1 MLRSVS
7 QLSAACSRAAFTN
20 ARLVAT
26 NICKS
31 SSQPFNRVNSPLLHQ
46 VNQLHTAHLR
56 NGLITQR
63 LSSVFATQPRTPVAV
78 PSLLMPTPTTSASQT
93 RTVVKWSLQKGKRK
107 TVQAVL
113 KRFKRLDWGG
123 RGMWLRPRQGAN
135 KKMWK
140 KSPQQKLRSKTHV
153 FCNATQSQ
161 MLDKMVCR
169 YWKKTRYYPD
179 DPFRPYL
186 QRDSFKATKSGP
198 REFF

>member
-7 QLSAACSRAAFTN
+7 QLSATCSRAAFTN

-26 NICKS
+26 NMCKS
-31 SSQPFNRVNSPLLHQ
+31 SSLPCIRLNSPLVYQ
-46 VNQLHTAHLR
+46 ANQLHTANLK
-56 NGLITQR
+56 NGLITKKITS
-63 LSSVFATQPRTPVAV
+63 LFATKPVMSTGV
-78 PSLLMPTPTTSASQT
+78 PSFLIPTPATSASQT

-123 RGMWLRPRQGAN
+123 RGMWIRPRQGAN

-140 KSPQQKLRSKTHV
+140 KSQTQRLRAKTHV

-169 YWKKTRYYPD
+169 FWKKTRYYPD

-186 QRDSFKATKSGP
+186 RRDNFRATKSQP

>member
-20 ARLVAT
+20 GRLVAT
-26 NICKS
+26 NMCKS
-31 SSQPFNRVNSPLLHQ
+31 SPLPCIRLNSPSLYQ
-46 VNQLHTAHLR
+46 ANQLHTAHLR
-56 NGLITQR
+56 NGLITKKI
-63 LSSVFATQPRTPVAV
+63 SSLFATKPVIPAGV
-78 PSLLMPTPTTSASQT
+78 PSLLMPTPATSASQT

-107 TVQAVL
+107 SVQAVL

-123 RGMWLRPRQGAN
+123 RGMWIRARQGAN

-140 KSPQQKLRSKTHV
+140 KSQTQRLRAKTHV

-186 QRDSFKATKSGP
+186 HRDNFRATKSRP